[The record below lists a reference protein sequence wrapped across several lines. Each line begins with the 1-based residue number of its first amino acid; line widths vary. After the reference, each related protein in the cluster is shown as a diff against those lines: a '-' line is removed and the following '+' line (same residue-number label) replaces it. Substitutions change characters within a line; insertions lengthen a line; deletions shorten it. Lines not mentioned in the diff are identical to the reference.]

1 MVANPVRL
9 QAKKGRVK
17 IDVDIE
23 LVEEYAMFGL
33 PIEDIANNLGISLS
47 TLNQRRATAKEVDE
61 AIKRGRSRGHME
73 ISGSLYKSAKA
84 GHVEAA
90 KFYLARRHQWKEVQE
105 HEVGGKD
112 GGPIAITVVISKDDE
127 AL

>member
-1 MVANPVRL
+1 MTKPQVTGKR
-9 QAKKGRVK
+9 GRSK

-23 LVEEYAMFGL
+23 LVEEYAKFGL
-33 PIEDIANNLGISLS
+33 PIEDIAINLGISIT
-47 TLNQRRATAKEVDE
+47 TLNNRRALFKEFDE
-61 AIKRGRSRGHME
+61 AIKRGRSHGHRE
-73 ISGSLYKSAKA
+73 ISGALYGAARA

-112 GGPIAITVVISKDDE
+112 GNPIAINITISKDDE